1 MTRLSPFAANKKK
14 DRVTI
19 GKVGAVHG
27 IHGELR
33 IIPLT
38 DFVERFAGMK
48 EVMVGDEMLHIESC
62 KFHKQ
67 FVLLKFREYPVR
79 EQAMRLTGRLLTV
92 ARDEAVPLEEGE
104 FYTFDI
110 IGLTVYDTA
119 GTELGTV
126 ENVLRTGSNDVYQ
139 ARRPD
144 GRELLIP
151 ALKAVVREIDIAGGR
166 MVVDLPEET
175 DDDMITLFPEMFAG
189 PFGASITKRAVE
201 KGILDIHFT
210 NFRDYSFD
218 KHRHVDDSPFG
229 GGAGM
234 VLKPE
239 PMYRAVRA
247 VLEETAMH
255 AASRRVLIMD
265 PAGPVFTQ
273 AKAKEL
279 ASYEQLVFI
288 CGHYEGF
295 DARIYPLAD
304 EAISIGDFVLTG
316 GELPAMVI
324 TDAVSRMLPGVLGD
338 AESAPTDSF
347 YDGLLGFPQYTRPRD
362 FEGMEVPEVLL
373 LGDHAKIRQWRHE
386 QSLRLTQ
393 EKRPDLLAK
402 KALSDED
409 RDILRRFEQPG

>member
-1 MTRLSPFAANKKK
+1 M
-14 DRVTI
+14 
-19 GKVGAVHG
+19 
-27 IHGELR
+27 R
-33 IIPLT
+33 I
-38 DFVERFAGMK
+38 
-48 EVMVGDEMLHIESC
+48 
-62 KFHKQ
+62 
-67 FVLLKFREYPVR
+67 
-79 EQAMRLTGRLLTV
+79 
-92 ARDEAVPLEEGE
+92 
-104 FYTFDI
+104 
-110 IGLTVYDTA
+110 
-119 GTELGTV
+119 
-126 ENVLRTGSNDVYQ
+126 
-139 ARRPD
+139 
-144 GRELLIP
+144 
-151 ALKAVVREIDIAGGR
+151 
-166 MVVDLPEET
+166 
-175 DDDMITLFPEMFAG
+175 DMITLFPEMFAG

-373 LGDHAKIRQWRHE
+373 SGDHAKIRQWRHE
-386 QSLRLTQ
+386 QSLRLTK

-409 RDILRRFEQPG
+409 REILRRFEGFGLPLHFTENTLVSGHLMPPHIVDLNDYQIPEWPSTPEGEARQAREWEEMYRILFDHPLVQAVTGWDFADGMWLGAPSGVIARDNREKPAYRALQGLIHGEWETHGDVVTDANGCAEVTGFKGGYALTDGQRAARFRLDGPNAVDVILA